1 LFVNRWSDTVK
12 KAIFGAGCFWCVE
25 PIFADLIGVRS
36 VRPGYANGHI
46 ENPTYKEVCTG
57 TTGHAEVIELEFDEN
72 QITYKQLL
80 KAFFHVHT
88 PTTLNR
94 QGDDA
99 GTQYRSGI
107 YYHDELQRKDADQV
121 LKQVDESD
129 LWPDPIVT
137 EIELAGTFYVA
148 ESYHHDYFRRNSSQP
163 YCEMVIAPKVAKFR
177 AANGQLL
184 K

>member
-1 LFVNRWSDTVK
+1 ME
-12 KAIFGAGCFWCVE
+12 KATFGAGCFWCVE
-25 PIFADLIGVRS
+25 PIFADLAGVQS
-36 VRPGYANGHI
+36 VRPGYTNGLT
-46 ENPTYKEVCTG
+46 ENPTYEEVCTG
-57 TTGHAEVIELEFDEN
+57 TTGHAEVIELEFDEE
-72 QITYKQLL
+72 QITYSQLV
-80 KAFFHVHT
+80 KAFFHVHD

-94 QGDDA
+94 QGNDA